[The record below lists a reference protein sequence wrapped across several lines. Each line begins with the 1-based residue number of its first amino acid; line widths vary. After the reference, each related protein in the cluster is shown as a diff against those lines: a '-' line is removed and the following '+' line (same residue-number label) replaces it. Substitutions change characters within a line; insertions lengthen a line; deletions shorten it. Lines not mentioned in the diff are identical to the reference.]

1 MSSIRPA
8 IPCKAR
14 TRTGEPC
21 RNYAIVGGRVCFS
34 HGGRAPQVR
43 RAAQRRIA
51 EAKAWKVLARQQK
64 DWDTWRSGSMA
75 ALGQELHY
83 INMTEP
89 DVAEVLRRQARLLER
104 EVRKRREALRIL
116 AALNSEDP
124 EAAGEGVRRF
134 EAWKERYGRL

>member
-83 INMTEP
+83 GPGDEQT
-89 DVAEVLRRQARLLER
+89 RQRPWPRDHLGQGLWY
-104 EVRKRREALRIL
+104 L
-116 AALNSEDP
+116 
-124 EAAGEGVRRF
+124 
-134 EAWKERYGRL
+134 

>member
-83 INMTEP
+83 INMMEP

-104 EVRKRREALRIL
+104 EARKRRELLRIL
-116 AALNSEDP
+116 VMLASEDSMTADSGRWRL
-124 EAAGEGVRRF
+124 ERWQRRY
-134 EAWKERYGRL
+134 R